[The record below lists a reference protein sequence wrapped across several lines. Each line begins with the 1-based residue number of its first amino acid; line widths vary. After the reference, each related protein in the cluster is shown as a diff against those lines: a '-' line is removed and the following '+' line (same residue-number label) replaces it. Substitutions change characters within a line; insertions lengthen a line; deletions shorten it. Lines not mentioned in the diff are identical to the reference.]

1 MDYHRPRPFRYE
13 LARDCSVRQSAP
25 YTMLS
30 DLDRNETAAD
40 PSDSK
45 LPRAKQHDDKTIVAV
60 GLSRRAE

>member
-1 MDYHRPRPFRYE
+1 
-13 LARDCSVRQSAP
+13 
-25 YTMLS
+25 MLS